1 MGRPE
6 VMRQFLKLIMSKPQI
21 NSLDLDT
28 LTITKA
34 DYIDDI
40 LKETFSDVVY
50 KIRKKDGVETQICLL
65 FEHKSTPEKI
75 APIKTLRFEENT
87 PDFKHL
93 FIDVKE
99 ADKLIDATT
108 DPEIR
113 VYFKATRI
121 ANSNK
126 IEKATKLFFEILDI
140 FDEPGWKTNTLNKR
154 FFQITL
160 LYLVKVSALAREKNI
175 FDIVQEEKPER
186 SEEIMSLYD
195 TIQNEERVKTL
206 TEILEAKFEKPKPE
220 DIKKFLNSADR
231 KQLLQLTNGIFEIS
245 SFDEVREMLED

>member
-1 MGRPE
+1 
-6 VMRQFLKLIMSKPQI
+6 MSNNKN
-21 NSLDLDT
+21 NSEHESANYLYISNAYLDN
-28 LTITKA
+28 
-34 DYIDDI
+34 
-40 LKETFSDVVY
+40 F
-50 KIRKKDGVETQICLL
+50 KKDKTIQVIPILFYHGASKWNIPVRLSKLL
-65 FEHKSTPEKI
+65 TGDIYP
-75 APIKTLRFEENT
+75 FEENT

-140 FDEPGWKTNTLNKR
+140 FDEPGWKTKTLNKR

-206 TEILEAKFEKPKPE
+206 TEILEAKFEKPIPE

-231 KQLLQLTNGIFEIS
+231 KQLLQLTDRIFEIS
-245 SFDEVREMLED
+245 SFDEVREILED